1 MTAIL
6 QTKSA
11 KTCWPFC
18 ANICAGPWTSLF
30 SCCPQTIRSVRILS
44 REAAEDVL
52 RSSDERNGRDNWID
66 LSAVADS
73 SGCVCAIALLT
84 THANGLNQAA
94 NLQIG
99 GWPLKSQHLITRR
112 LASARYQ
119 RSHRCTPASGGTTA
133 TRSVIPSYPSKQV
146 SQICASN

>member
-44 REAAEDVL
+44 REVAEDVPG
-52 RSSDERNGRDNWID
+52 SSDERNGKDNWID
-66 LSAVADS
+66 LSAVPDS

-84 THANGLNQAA
+84 THANGLNQSA
-94 NLQIG
+94 NLQIS
-99 GWPLKSQHLITRR
+99 GWPPKSQHLITPR
-112 LASARYQ
+112 LTTSRFQ
-119 RSHRCTPASGGTTA
+119 RTHPPTPAKRAQPPHPASSPTTPPR
-133 TRSVIPSYPSKQV
+133 TR
-146 SQICASN
+146 